1 MGAVIGSEQFKEEYV
16 TNKIKKWIDDV
27 SELSRIAR
35 DEPQLVYSSFTKAIC
50 HRWTYVQR
58 TIPDIE
64 HHFAPLEEAIRD
76 QLIPALIGRTV
87 SDLERRILALP
98 VRHGGMGISDPTK
111 STQQYLSST
120 EITQSLT
127 RVIFNQEKDFSN
139 YDAEAVKD
147 IIKEVKQR
155 REAAWEEEVKE
166 ISEQADAKLNRVME
180 LGREKGSGAW
190 LNALPLQ
197 SAG

>member
-1 MGAVIGSEQFKEEYV
+1 MFVIGQNDGQNNGYYPLATKTILIVKPQHRQLAEEIFGGSGVKITTEGERHMGAVIGSERCKEEYV
-16 TNKIKKWIDDV
+16 VNKIKKWIDDV
-27 SELSRIAR
+27 SELSKIAK

-111 STQQYLSST
+111 STQQFVSST
-120 EITQSLT
+120 KITQSLT
-127 RVIFNQEKDFSN
+127 RVIFNQEKGFSN
-139 YDAEAVKD
+139 YDADV
-147 IIKEVKQR
+147 V
-155 REAAWEEEVKE
+155 
-166 ISEQADAKLNRVME
+166 
-180 LGREKGSGAW
+180 
-190 LNALPLQ
+190 
-197 SAG
+197 